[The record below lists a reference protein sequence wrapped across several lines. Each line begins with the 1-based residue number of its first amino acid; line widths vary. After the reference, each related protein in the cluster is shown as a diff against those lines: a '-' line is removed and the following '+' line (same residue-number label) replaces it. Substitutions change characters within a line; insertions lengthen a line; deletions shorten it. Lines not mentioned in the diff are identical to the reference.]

1 MLTQIQSRDLGF
13 ETIIVSMVA
22 FAVFLLA
29 QAFMVPTFGE
39 NAQARKRMKIR
50 LQEMAADGETP
61 GGNSLVREK
70 YLRKLPAWAQW
81 LESLPAMAALGSRIE
96 QAGKETPAHRLVLL
110 GAGQGLVGILAIF
123 LLTHKP
129 GLSVVAGV
137 AAAGLPFFRLNKARG
152 ARLALFEEQFPD
164 ALSTMGRALKAGYPF
179 SEAMKLVGEEMD
191 EPVAK
196 EFEITF
202 NEINYGGDVKL
213 ALAGLLARIPSV
225 TVMAFASAIAIQ
237 KETGGNLA
245 ELLDKLE
252 KVIRARFKFRRTL
265 NTLTAEGR
273 LGAWIMSLFPFVLG
287 GVLTLVNPDLMPMLL
302 YDPDGQK
309 LIMGAFVLVILGI
322 IWMQRIVRIDV

>member
-1 MLTQIQSRDLGF
+1 MFGVSF
-13 ETIIVSMVA
+13 ETIIVSMIA

-29 QAFMVPTFGE
+29 QAFMTPTFGE
-39 NAQARKRMKIR
+39 NAQARKRMKSR
-50 LQEMAADGETP
+50 LQEMAGKGETR
-61 GGNSLVREK
+61 GGSSLVREK
-70 YLRKLPAWAQW
+70 YLRKLPPWAQW
-81 LESLPAMAALGSRIE
+81 LESLPGMAALGSRIE

-110 GAGQGLVGILAIF
+110 GAGLGLVASLAML
-123 LLTHKP
+123 LLTHKL
-129 GLSVVAGV
+129 GLAVVAGV
-137 AAAGLPFFRLNKARG
+137 AAAGFPFFRLNKARG
-152 ARLALFEEQFPD
+152 ARLGKFEEQFPD

-179 SEAMKLVGEEMD
+179 SETLKLVGEEMD

-202 NEINYGGDVKL
+202 NEINFGGNVKL

-252 KVIRARFKFRRTL
+252 KVIRARFRFKRQI

-287 GVLTLVNPDLMPMLL
+287 GVLSLVNPELMPMLL

-309 LIMGAFVLVILGI
+309 LIMAAFVLVILGI
-322 IWMQRIVRIDV
+322 LWMKKIVRIDV